1 MGSLNET
8 TQRMSSVSY
17 FVMSELRNTFVPF
30 LIYLVAMGVAM
41 VAVLVFLTLGD
52 MKESKYRSIETKL
65 KYMESSKQVDCKL
78 AEEDLQKALKE
89 VASKESEFVELT
101 KRLNECYEEV
111 SKSRDIYAKIANPC
125 ALFVI
130 AAMFG
135 ACFLAFVYPPA
146 SLTPISH
153 FVWFCEAVLMLYLIF
168 PFQMSVPILFGPL
181 FSLLFEA
188 FALKKQTNNME
199 LLTLRPETDADKNAD
214 GWSNSA
220 YSNAEIAYFVTI
232 KILLHVSIHIIGV
245 YLKLSIQA
253 IKRDT
258 FIKVGYFLQ
267 NIAHMDMACLHL
279 CSFY

>member
-1 MGSLNET
+1 
-8 TQRMSSVSY
+8 MSSVSY
-17 FVMSELRNTFVPF
+17 FVISELSDSFVPF
-30 LIYLVAMGVAM
+30 LVYLLVMGLSM
-41 VAVLVFLTLGD
+41 VAVLVFLTMGD

-111 SKSRDIYAKIANPC
+111 SKSRDVYAKIANPC

-146 SLTPISH
+146 SLTPVSH

-168 PFQMSVPILFGPL
+168 PFQMAVPVLFGPL

-188 FALKKQTNNME
+188 LALKKQMNSLE
-199 LLTLRPETDADKNAD
+199 LLTLRPDSDSDSD
-214 GWSNSA
+214 GWSTSA
-220 YSNAEIAYFVTI
+220 YSNAEIVYFVVI
-232 KILLHVSIHIIGV
+232 KVLLHLSIHIIGV

-258 FIKVGYFLQ
+258 FIKVRF
-267 NIAHMDMACLHL
+267 CLLFFRSL
-279 CSFY
+279 CFVFSSVRQTELTLTLAVK